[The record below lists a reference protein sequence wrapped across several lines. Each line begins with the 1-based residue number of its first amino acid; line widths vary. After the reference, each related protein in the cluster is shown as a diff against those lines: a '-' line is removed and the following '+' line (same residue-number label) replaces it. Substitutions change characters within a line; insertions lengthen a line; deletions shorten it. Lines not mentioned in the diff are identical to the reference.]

1 MTVRV
6 FFFIIMSCRVQLGQ
20 HRWSS
25 QTVASV
31 HREVRGLGTRNCD
44 DFATNDS
51 MKLCSIATE
60 RYKGFGEA
68 ARYLSRKPVESTV
81 PCDCSAPVT
90 AVDTIV
96 QNDPHEMRCLC
107 FEGVRVGVI
116 WHYGVGF
123 LNVLTY
129 SPTNALTWFHAF
141 TCFELKFF
149 HAHAEGSSVS

>member
-6 FFFIIMSCRVQLGQ
+6 FFVVIMSGRVQLGQ

-44 DFATNDS
+44 DFATKDS

-68 ARYLSRKPVESTV
+68 ARYLSRKPVEPTA
-81 PCDCSAPVT
+81 PCDGSDPIT
-90 AVDTIV
+90 AVDTID
-96 QNDPHEMRCLC
+96 QNGHGERPC
-107 FEGVRVGVI
+107 G
-116 WHYGVGF
+116 
-123 LNVLTY
+123 
-129 SPTNALTWFHAF
+129 
-141 TCFELKFF
+141 
-149 HAHAEGSSVS
+149 